1 MKTPRICGFCAG
13 FIEEERAACKL
24 AASCYYFPMFVES
37 QPIPEAGEAPA
48 FLGVTQSLTGRR
60 WQARAA
66 DARVAEALAQRHG
79 LPELLARCMAGRG
92 VSLEAAPDFLT
103 PTLRALVP
111 NPSSLQA
118 METAAVRLAQ
128 AIRHNEAVTI
138 FGDYDVDGG
147 TSSALLLRFL
157 RHCGLSAGLYIPDRL
172 KEGYGPNAGAFNQIA
187 ATGCKLVICV
197 DCGTTAHEP
206 LRHARDI
213 GLEVVVL
220 DHHAAE
226 PALPPCVA
234 LVNPNRLDDT
244 SGQGTLCAAGVT
256 YLFII
261 AVNRLL
267 RAEGFFGAAVAE
279 PDLLQWLDLVAL
291 GTVAD
296 VVPLTGLNRAYV
308 SQGLRV
314 LGRTQNV
321 GLAALLQIGRATL
334 PPDAFTAGFVLGPRV
349 NAGGRVGKSDL
360 GARLLACDD
369 AEAAMALAV
378 QLDGFNVQRKE
389 VEATVLAAAEYQ
401 AEQEGDT
408 PFLLLAAEGWHPG
421 VIGIVAARLK
431 DRYHRPCFIIGLDG
445 ETGKGSGRSI
455 RGLDLGAMVIAARQ
469 AGLLINGGGH
479 AMAAGL
485 TVERANIAPLR
496 AFFAER
502 TAKFLAAS
510 PIVPSLTLDG
520 MVAGGAATPDFI
532 AQLERLKP
540 FGTGNPEPRFA
551 LPSCRIARADVVGEK
566 HVRVIFTCGGTRLT
580 GIAFRAL
587 ESALG
592 KALLESREPLHLAG
606 YLRADNWNGRN
617 GVQLQIEDAALS
629 V

>member
-1 MKTPRICGFCAG
+1 MIA
-13 FIEEERAACKL
+13 ESHAAEP
-24 AASCYYFPMFVES
+24 AAET
-37 QPIPEAGEAPA
+37 PA
-48 FLGVTQSLTGRR
+48 FLGVIQSLTGRR

-66 DARVAEALAQRHG
+66 DARVAQALAQRHG

-92 VSLEAAPDFLT
+92 LSLEAAPDFLT
-103 PTLRALVP
+103 PTLRALMP
-111 NPSSLQA
+111 NPSSLRD
-118 METAAVRLAQ
+118 MEAAAARLAQ
-128 AIRHNEAVTI
+128 AIRQNEAVTI

-157 RHCGLSAGLYIPDRL
+157 SHCGLNAGLYIPDRL

-187 ATGCKLVICV
+187 ASSKLVICV

-213 GLEVVVL
+213 GLDVIVL

-267 RAEGFFGAAVAE
+267 RAEGYYGAAVAE

-314 LGRTQNV
+314 LARTQNA
-321 GLAALLQIGRATL
+321 GLAALLHIGRATL

-369 AEAAMALAV
+369 ADEALALAV
-378 QLDGFNVQRKE
+378 QLDSFNVQRKE
-389 VEATVLAAAEYQ
+389 VEAEVLAAAEYQ

-431 DRYHRPCFIIGLDG
+431 DRYHRPCFVIGLDG
-445 ETGKGSGRSI
+445 DIGKGSGRSI

-551 LPSCRIARADVVGEK
+551 LPACRIARADVVGEK
-566 HVRVIFTCGGTRLT
+566 HVRLIFTCGGARLT

-587 ESALG
+587 DSALG

-617 GVQLQIEDAALS
+617 GVQLQIEDAAFT